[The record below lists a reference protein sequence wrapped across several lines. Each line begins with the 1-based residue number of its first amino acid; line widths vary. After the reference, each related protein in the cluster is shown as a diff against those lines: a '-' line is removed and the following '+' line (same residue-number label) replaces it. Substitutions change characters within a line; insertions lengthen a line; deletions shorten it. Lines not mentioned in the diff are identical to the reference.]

1 MLMNKHTAGSCR
13 RCVPLVALLLA
24 VMYFTS
30 CASGDGPSG
39 VQNHIADESTAPRY
53 LNEAL
58 PIFNKQGISIWYE
71 PQTLA
76 SLPAPTKEYEIS
88 PREIPNAWVASEL
101 EWHIGTSEEQKKN
114 PILFSGFCCNSCD
127 YLFESAIDPTYTPPS
142 SPPGVQFPYKTKQI
156 LKLYRRKNVG
166 SPLPGT
172 LTNADYEL
180 VTTLDGV
187 TEQGRG
193 PQNQLVNSSARFIV
207 WNAFADEF
215 GECWTIWSYD
225 VAKGKAVAVYSYKD
239 AADIG
244 ATTWTS
250 SIVPG
255 KDLFLFDI
263 QKATPTGTL
272 QHRLV
277 FYDLVQ
283 GKVAK
288 TLDDPA
294 SRGFLVVRQWG
305 KVHAVGDCI
314 YMERQQS
321 GASSSTAEIVR
332 LNLATWKEETV
343 IPASPFHVM
352 ASSPDG
358 TLALVPYQEN
368 YPYHDVW
375 IWDTTKNTMTCSF
388 RVQLSPAKPG
398 EQSSSPAPYL
408 SLCPA
413 GVFYVNSS
421 PSIDA
426 QRATFYSLR
435 EKKAYITGPRINTNI
450 DGQGSFLVLKSLG
463 DMYLQPP
470 PFDYPGKE
478 RKLAGYE
485 TFLIVKPTELAP

>member
-1 MLMNKHTAGSCR
+1 MLMNKHTTGSCR
-13 RCVPLVALLLA
+13 WCAPFVALFLA

-39 VQNHIADESTAPRY
+39 VQNHIADDGTAPRY
-53 LNEAL
+53 LKEVL
-58 PIFNKQGISIWYE
+58 PIFNKQGISMRYE

-76 SLPAPTKEYEIS
+76 SLPVPTKEYEI
-88 PREIPNAWVASEL
+88 PAREIPDAWVASQL

-114 PILFSGFCCNSCD
+114 PVLFSGFCCDSCD
-127 YLFESAIDPTYTPPS
+127 YLLESAIDPTYTPPS
-142 SPPGVQFPYKTKQI
+142 SSPGAQFPYKTKQI
-156 LKLYRRKNVG
+156 LKLYKRKNMG
-166 SPLPGT
+166 SQLPGT
-172 LTNADYEL
+172 LTNADHEL

-187 TEQGRG
+187 TEQGRA
-193 PQNQLVNSSARFIV
+193 PQNQLVNSSARFLV

-215 GECWTIWSYD
+215 GERWTIWSYD
-225 VAKGKAVAVYSYKD
+225 VAKSKAVAIYSYED

-244 ATTWTS
+244 TTTLTS
-250 SIVPG
+250 SIVPE
-255 KDLFLFDI
+255 KDLFILDAQI
-263 QKATPTGTL
+263 ATPTGTPK
-272 QHRLV
+272 HRLI

-283 GKVAK
+283 GKVVK
-288 TLDDPA
+288 TLDEPA
-294 SRGFLVVRQWG
+294 SKGFLVVRQWG
-305 KVHAVGDCI
+305 KVHAVGDYI

-321 GASSSTAEIVR
+321 GTSSSTAEIVR

-343 IPASPFHVM
+343 IQVSPFHIM

-358 TLALVPYQEN
+358 LLALVPYQED
-368 YPYHDVW
+368 YQYHDVW
-375 IWDTTKNTMTCSF
+375 VRDTTGNTMTCPF
-388 RVQLSPAKPG
+388 RVQLSPAEPG

-413 GVFYVNSS
+413 GVFYVNNS

-426 QRATFYSLR
+426 QRATFYSLV
-435 EKKAYITGPRINTNI
+435 EKKAYITGPCINTNI

-463 DMYLQPP
+463 DMYLQSP
-470 PFDYPGKE
+470 PFDYPGKA